1 MMIEMGYLFNR
12 KGSSLP
18 VELVETIDNVKD
30 YPDVVEFVEPVRIE
44 GTLKNEDDVF
54 VLDAVGKTTVLME
67 CSSCL
72 APVRK
77 ELSFEIKERFAHT
90 GRDDEETET
99 FTGDQIDLADYVKR
113 GIIGELPMRV
123 ECREDCKGLCPICGK
138 DLNDGDCGCDRT
150 IRDPRFESL
159 RALFND
165 DEEV

>member
-1 MMIEMGYLFNR
+1 MIIEMGYLFNR
-12 KGSSLP
+12 KGATLP
-18 VELVETIDNVKD
+18 VELVEKIDDVKD

-44 GTLKNEDDVF
+44 GTLKNET
-54 VLDAVGKTTVLME
+54 AVLMD
-67 CSSCL
+67 CSCCL
-72 APVRK
+72 TPVRK
-77 ELSFEIKERFAHT
+77 ELCFEIKERFAHT

-99 FTGDQIDLADYVKR
+99 FTGDQIDLADFVKR